1 MLDLLTLSFFGLTL
15 KKMLFPSKEAA
26 EQQLY
31 VPALVRGSSEETP
44 PVQHPMEAEMQP
56 PGAPCV
62 AVAQR
67 TSTTL
72 TSAGKVAQ

>member
-1 MLDLLTLSFFGLTL
+1 MLDLLTLSFFGLTY
-15 KKMLFPSKEAA
+15 KRNASKEDA

-31 VPALVRGSSEETP
+31 VPAPVRGSGEETP
-44 PVQHPMEAEMQP
+44 PGQHPMEAGMQS

-72 TSAGKVAQ
+72 TSVGKVAQ